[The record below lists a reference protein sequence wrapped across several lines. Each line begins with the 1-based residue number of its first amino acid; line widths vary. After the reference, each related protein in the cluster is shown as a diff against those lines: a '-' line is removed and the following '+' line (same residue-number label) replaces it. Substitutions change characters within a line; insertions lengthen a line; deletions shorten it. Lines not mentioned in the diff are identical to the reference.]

1 MRTPCVRHCR
11 AGQPWLFR
19 LLGKIDL
26 LSESY
31 AASSRLRPSESEAF
45 AHGLAGRKM
54 LKSTAQY

>member
-26 LSESY
+26 LESY
-31 AASSRLRPSESEAF
+31 AASSRCSFGLLKHLRMAWQVV
-45 AHGLAGRKM
+45 KC
-54 LKSTAQY
+54 

>member
-26 LSESY
+26 LESY
-31 AASSRLRPSESEAF
+31 AASSRLRRSSVEAF

-54 LKSTAQY
+54 LKTTAQY

>member
-26 LSESY
+26 LESY
-31 AASSRLRPSESEAF
+31 AASSAAILQLKHCAGS
-45 AHGLAGRKM
+45 LAGRKM
-54 LKSTAQY
+54 LKSVAQY

>member
-26 LSESY
+26 LESY
-31 AASSRLRPSESEAF
+31 AASSRLRLSVEAF

-54 LKSTAQY
+54 LKSHVQY

>member
-26 LSESY
+26 LESY
-31 AASSRLRPSESEAF
+31 AASSLRLSVEAF

-54 LKSTAQY
+54 LKSHAQY